1 MENLNSNPEG
11 PIIFN
16 KYLVS
21 LTKIIA
27 FYCFFFVLIKSIAIV
42 RGAWLVPNI
51 IVTIPIILMG
61 IWCAYTSYFQKYN
74 WYAAGLGAVLVVVLR
89 YFESGI
95 VFYLNAN
102 L

>member
-1 MENLNSNPEG
+1 MNKSTSEE
-11 PIIFN
+11 PIVFN

-42 RGAWLVPNI
+42 RGAWLLPNV

-74 WYAAGLGAVLVVVLR
+74 WIAAGTGAALVIALR

>member
-1 MENLNSNPEG
+1 MENNSNLQEPL
-11 PIIFN
+11 IFN

-27 FYCFFFVLIKSIAIV
+27 FYSIFFVLIKSIAIV
-42 RGAWLVPNI
+42 RGAWLMPNI
-51 IVTIPIILMG
+51 LVSIPIIAVG
-61 IWCAYTSYFQKYN
+61 IWCAFTSYTQKYN
-74 WYAAGLGAVLVVVLR
+74 WFAAGFGTAVVIIMR
-89 YFESGI
+89 YFEEAI